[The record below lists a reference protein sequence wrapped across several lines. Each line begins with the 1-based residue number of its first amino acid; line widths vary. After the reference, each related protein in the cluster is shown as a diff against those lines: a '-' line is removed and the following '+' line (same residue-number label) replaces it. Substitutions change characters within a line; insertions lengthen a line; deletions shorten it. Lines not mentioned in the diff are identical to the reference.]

1 MDMRQLDPAIGRWVV
16 QDPVIHHDYSP
27 YSAFDNNPVYWS
39 DPSGADAIQI
49 GDNFHFSGDD
59 AIKFFEEY
67 LNRLNQKESTE
78 ETVSNMYEF
87 ETERDEIDT
96 SGGGGGN
103 GYYTIKNGIKVVRD
117 TGKAA
122 ELIDALD
129 KSLGKNSKLFGKIG
143 KIGGWMSMG
152 GEVIFD
158 GIELYE
164 GKISGYRFSFRFGA
178 VVTSA
183 VVGAEVGTLIGG
195 PYGFVAG
202 TVIGLSAGGM
212 ERAWDVWWPQFQGGI
227 GNFYNNIIY
236 NISRYY

>member
-49 GDNFHFSGDD
+49 GDDFHFSGDD

-96 SGGGGGN
+96 SGGGGGDGN
-103 GYYTIKNGIKVVRD
+103 G
-117 TGKAA
+117 
-122 ELIDALD
+122 
-129 KSLGKNSKLFGKIG
+129 
-143 KIGGWMSMG
+143 
-152 GEVIFD
+152 
-158 GIELYE
+158 
-164 GKISGYRFSFRFGA
+164 
-178 VVTSA
+178 
-183 VVGAEVGTLIGG
+183 
-195 PYGFVAG
+195 
-202 TVIGLSAGGM
+202 
-212 ERAWDVWWPQFQGGI
+212 GGI
-227 GNFYNNIIY
+227 PTKFTT
-236 NISRYY
+236 R